1 MNERAERQLWEG
13 NDVDDVILLAGNP
26 NTGKSTVFN
35 ALTGLRQHTGNW
47 PGKTVARAEGTFD
60 YEGRQYGLIDL
71 PGTYS
76 LLSVSPDEDVAR
88 HALLSDEPAVTVV
101 VVDATRL
108 ERNLSLALQILSIT
122 PRVVICLNLVD
133 EAQRHGVEVNAA
145 ALSDQLGVPV
155 IPTAA
160 RSGQGL
166 DALRR
171 CIHDVTGDLLLR
183 TPRPLPLASPDLAA
197 ARDQLANGLRAIL
210 PGLPQAD
217 WLALRLLDGDESGL
231 QDLPDGPDRED
242 ALATLL
248 LEAAHLRLQTGQSI
262 HDVLSESIYGEAA
275 RVADAVVDRPGKR
288 TSHLDARLDA
298 LLTSRWTGFP
308 AMFLMLAGVFW
319 LTVEGANVPSGLL
332 MTLLLEIAYPLLK
345 SGAASVGLPWWLDG
359 VLIDGVYLAAAWV
372 IAVMLPPMAIF
383 FPLFTLL
390 EDFGYLPRVAFN
402 LDHIFRRVGAHGKQ
416 ALTLSMGFGCN
427 AAGVIACRIIDSPR
441 ERLIA
446 ILTNNFSLCNGRWP
460 TQILVASIFLGVMAP
475 AMAGV
480 VAAAAV
486 VSVAVLGMLL
496 TLAASWMLS
505 RTVLQG
511 EPSAFHLEL
520 PPYRPPQIWRTL
532 HTSFIDRTLFVLW
545 RAIVFAGPAGA
556 LIWGVANVSWS
567 DQTLAAWL
575 IGGLDPVGL
584 FLGLN
589 GIILLAYLIAIPANE
604 IVIPT
609 ILMLIALMTG
619 TGTDAGTGVMFEFDS
634 LQDTGELLRA
644 GGFTTMTAVCIMLF
658 SLAHNPCSTTLYT
671 IYRETGSVRWT
682 LASTIMPLVVGV
694 LLCVS
699 VRILW
704 TWLG

>member
-589 GIILLAYLIAIPANE
+589 GIILLASLIAIPANE

>member
-1 MNERAERQLWEG
+1 VNERAERQLWEG